1 MKLKAIEKIC
11 KASKTVI
18 LWPTE
23 DGRVFAGDGGAFY
36 LLPDALSKISARSML
51 DVFDVPVDK
60 QSDWSARECEPSERG
75 EEMFAD
81 GGVAED
87 GVEPV
92 EMTLGICGD
101 VLQPIGNA
109 FVMHLVDEIYL
120 KPLEDERGI
129 RYFLRHAGGTPY
141 IAVKSGMMLH
151 AVIMP
156 KKIAPKVC
164 AQMVQTITEAAR
176 TQTGLWEGNAHD

>member
-11 KASKTVI
+11 KAAKTVI

-36 LLPDALSKISARSML
+36 LLPDALSKISARDML

-87 GVEPV
+87 EVQRVGI
-92 EMTLGICGD
+92 TLGVCGD
-101 VLQPIGNA
+101 ELRLIGNA
-109 FVMHLVDEIYL
+109 FEMHMIDEIYFS
-120 KPLEDERGI
+120 PLEDERM
-129 RYFLRHAGGTPY
+129 RCFFLRHAGGTPY

-164 AQMVQTITEAAR
+164 TQMVQTITEAAR
-176 TQTGLWEGNAHD
+176 TQTGLWEGEE

>member
-11 KASKTVI
+11 KVSKKVI

-36 LLPDALSKISARSML
+36 LLPDALSKISARDML
-51 DVFDVPVDK
+51 DVFDVPLDK

-87 GVEPV
+87 GVETV
-92 EMTLGICGD
+92 EMTLGVGGD
-101 VLQPIGNA
+101 VLRPVGNA
-109 FVMHLVDEIYL
+109 FEMHMIDEMYL
-120 KPLEDERGI
+120 KPLEDERM
-129 RYFLRHAGGTPY
+129 RCFFLRHAGDTPY

-164 AQMVQTITEAAR
+164 GQIVQTITEAAR
-176 TQTGLWEGNAHD
+176 TQTGLWEGEE

>member
-1 MKLKAIEKIC
+1 
-11 KASKTVI
+11 
-18 LWPTE
+18 
-23 DGRVFAGDGGAFY
+23 
-36 LLPDALSKISARSML
+36 ML

-81 GGVAED
+81 GGVAEE
-87 GVEPV
+87 GAEPV
-92 EMTLGICGD
+92 GMTLGVCGD

-109 FVMHLVDEIYL
+109 SEMYLIDEIYL
-120 KPLEDERGI
+120 KPLEDERSMC
-129 RYFLRHAGGTPY
+129 YFFLRHAGDTPY

-156 KKIAPKVC
+156 KKITPKVC
-164 AQMVQTITEAAR
+164 AQIVQTITEAAR
-176 TQTGLWEGNAHD
+176 TQTGLYGGGD

>member
-1 MKLKAIEKIC
+1 M
-11 KASKTVI
+11 
-18 LWPTE
+18 
-23 DGRVFAGDGGAFY
+23 
-36 LLPDALSKISARSML
+36 LPDALSKISARDML

-81 GGVAED
+81 GGVAEE
-87 GVEPV
+87 GAEPV

-109 FVMHLVDEIYL
+109 FEMHLIDEIYL
-120 KPLEDERGI
+120 KPLEDERGMC
-129 RYFLRHAGGTPY
+129 YFFLRHAGDTPY
-141 IAVKSGMMLH
+141 IAAKYGMMLH

-164 AQMVQTITEAAR
+164 GQIVQTLTEAAR
-176 TQTGLWEGNAHD
+176 TQTGLYGGGD